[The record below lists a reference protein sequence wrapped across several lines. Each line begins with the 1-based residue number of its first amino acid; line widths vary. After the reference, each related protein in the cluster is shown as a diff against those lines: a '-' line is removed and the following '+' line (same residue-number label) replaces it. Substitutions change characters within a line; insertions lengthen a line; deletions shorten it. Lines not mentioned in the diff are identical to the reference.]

1 MVQIVKKL
9 QAIGVE
15 IDQILKQ
22 VVYLAN
28 TKEQGRYIFG
38 GDSAENLPF
47 TEDGTYQGGK
57 MM

>member
-1 MVQIVKKL
+1 MGQIVKEL

-38 GDSAENLPF
+38 GDSAKIRHLQKMVHTKVE
-47 TEDGTYQGGK
+47 K